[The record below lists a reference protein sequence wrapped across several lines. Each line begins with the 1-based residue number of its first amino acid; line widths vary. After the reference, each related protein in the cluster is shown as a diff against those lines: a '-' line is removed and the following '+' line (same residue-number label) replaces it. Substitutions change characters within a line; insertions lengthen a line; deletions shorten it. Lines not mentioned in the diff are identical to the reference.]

1 MKLFR
6 VLLIFAFMLAAMA
19 ASPAQAA
26 GGKKIGFI
34 RLLASVDAKSPLQV
48 QARSAFNRIRPQL
61 LALQKQGVILAFE
74 PELKA
79 GIVKIEYAVSGLNN
93 ATALLQYQTF
103 DNIHDAIVPGA
114 SAASHGAQPE
124 ALAPIF
130 DMELYDSCFSGTLL
144 GADSHVFGSLSDKAG
159 RIIASY
165 EGYADSSGDI
175 SFDCFPW
182 SGSYTDVLPG
192 YKVTF
197 KIYDSAT
204 PTLLGTF
211 SIVAPDVDFT
221 FINKTTAVVS
231 GTGPA
236 GKPYAVSWYHD
247 NLDAGD
253 TWKSNTKYG
262 TISATGTWFKDMSGG
277 TFRGYD
283 ALDVYVKANSN
294 FWFLRWMDVPY
305 IYCQL
310 GGNYCEI
317 SGFAFQPATIS
328 IVHAGTTYSFSG
340 KFAADGYFFAKLENA
355 GDPIFLKAGDKV
367 SGTKLPSYTLPALT
381 GTIYFSTD
389 VIAGKV
395 PANRYFDLWA
405 YSPCSCTEYLVY
417 SHSSA
422 TGSYNSDFSSQVDLV
437 KMEATNIEIYF
448 TDPATGNVTDYF
460 RSFVP

>member
-6 VLLIFAFMLAAMA
+6 VLLIFVCMLAAVA
-19 ASPAQAA
+19 ASPAQAV
-26 GGKKIGFI
+26 GGKKVGFI
-34 RLLASVDAKSPLQV
+34 RLLASVDAKSPIQT

-79 GIVKIEYAVSGLNN
+79 GIVKVEYAVSGPNVM
-93 ATALLQYQTF
+93 ALSQYQTF

-114 SAASHGAQPE
+114 SAASHTARPE
-124 ALAPIF
+124 VLSPVF
-130 DMELYDSCFSGTLL
+130 DMELYDSCFDGTFL
-144 GADSHVFGSLSDKAG
+144 GADSHVLGSLRDKAG
-159 RIIASY
+159 RIVASY

-175 SFDCFPW
+175 FFDCFPW

-192 YKVTF
+192 YTVTF
-197 KIYDSAT
+197 KIYDSVA

-211 SIVAPDVDFT
+211 SIVAPDIDFT
-221 FINKTTAVVS
+221 SVNKTTAVVR

-236 GKPYAVSWYHD
+236 GKPYDISWSHR
-247 NLDAGD
+247 NWNVAD
-253 TWKSNTKYG
+253 TDTSNTKSG
-262 TISATGTWFKDMSGG
+262 TISASGTWVKDMSTG

-283 ALDVYVKANSN
+283 SLDVYVMASSN

-310 GGNYCEI
+310 GGNSCQI
-317 SGFAFQPATIS
+317 AGFAFQPAALS
-328 IVHAGTTYSFSG
+328 IIHAGTPYSFSG
-340 KFAADGYFFAKLENA
+340 KFDADGYFSAVLENA

-367 SGTKLPSYTLPALT
+367 SGTNLPSYTLPALT
-381 GTIYFSTD
+381 GTINFSTD
-389 VIAGKV
+389 VVSGKV

-405 YSPCSCTEYLVY
+405 YSPCSCTSYLVY
-417 SHSSA
+417 SHSNA
-422 TGSYNSDFSSQVDLV
+422 TKSYSSDFASQVDLV

-448 TDPATGNVTDYF
+448 ADLATGNVTDYF
-460 RSFVP
+460 KSFVP